1 MTAKTLTKPDA
12 EIKPQFHAV
21 LIDPYKNTVEDVT
34 YNGDYRHIYELCQVR
49 TFDFVP
55 LQNTDDLFVDDEG
68 LCNLTPETRFFVIEG
83 DTQPLAGRGLILN
96 HDKDGESIAAKFDA
110 AYYRPRVKFYSVD
123 EVRTM
128 TFTES
133 DDE

>member
-1 MTAKTLTKPDA
+1 MTTKTLTTPDV
-12 EIKPQFHAV
+12 EMKTQFHAV
-21 LIDPYKNTVEDVT
+21 LIDPYKNTVENVT

-49 TFDFVP
+49 TFDYVP

-68 LCNLTPETRFFVIEG
+68 LCNLTAETRFFVIEG

-110 AYYRPRVKFYSVD
+110 EYYRPRVKFYSLND
-123 EVRTM
+123 VRAM
-128 TFTES
+128 TLAGS